1 MTGPGQEIA
10 LLTLQHLFAGYMI
23 VGAALVLGWGLTK
36 GRSRQTAAGV
46 EFRLK
51 PTCRMFMVFVPTYL
65 SFAWW
70 VLHRQGYPMPWQ
82 LPAFFIGVPCL
93 VLIGQRGTITLT
105 PTAVTQRFWL
115 LPLPPKQIAYEDVT
129 MIQSRTHRGTFT
141 QVRGNTRVKIVHSP
155 GHSAEGEFRAE
166 MEKRTGKRV
175 VT

>member
-1 MTGPGQEIA
+1 MLVSVVFA
-10 LLTLQHLFAGYMI
+10 LSVRF
-23 VGAALVLGWGLTK
+23 TK
-36 GRSRQTAAGV
+36 GRSSQTADGV

-51 PTCRMFMVFVPTYL
+51 PMFRMFMVFVPTYL

-82 LPAFFIGVPCL
+82 LPAFFIGVSCL

-115 LPLPPKQIAYEDVT
+115 SPLPPKQIAYEDVT
-129 MIQSRTHRGTFT
+129 TIRSRTNNRGGRFT
-141 QVRGNTRVKIVHSP
+141 QVRGNARVKIVHSQ
-155 GHSAEGEFRAE
+155 GHSAEDEFRTE

>member
-1 MTGPGQEIA
+1 M
-10 LLTLQHLFAGYMI
+10 LTPQHLVIGLITVVIVLDLCSGFA
-23 VGAALVLGWGLTK
+23 K
-36 GRSRQTAAGV
+36 GRAKHTADGV

-51 PTCRMFMVFVPTYL
+51 PMFRMFMVFVPTYL

-82 LPAFFIGVPCL
+82 LPAFFIGVSCL

-115 LPLPPKQIAYEDVT
+115 SPLPPKQIAYEDVT
-129 MIQSRTHRGTFT
+129 TIRSRTNNRGGRFT
-141 QVRGNTRVKIVHSP
+141 QVRGNARVKIVHSQ
-155 GHSAEGEFRAE
+155 GHSAEDEFRTE